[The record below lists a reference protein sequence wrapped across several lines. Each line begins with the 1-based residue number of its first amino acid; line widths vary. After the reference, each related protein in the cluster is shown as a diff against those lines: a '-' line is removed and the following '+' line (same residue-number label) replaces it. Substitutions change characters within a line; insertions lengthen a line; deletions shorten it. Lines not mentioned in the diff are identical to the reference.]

1 MNDVKIYRT
10 PRAPSERAE
19 RRELEREAASKL
31 VAGVFGHATVIA
43 HEDDGRPYLPTHPG
57 VCISLSHC
65 VDECVLA
72 VSDSPVGVDV
82 ETARPQLSRI
92 AAKFLTS
99 REMARGPHDVDAL
112 LRYWTAKEAVFKCA
126 GMPSLVISEIELS
139 DDMSH
144 ATARGE
150 SFELEY
156 MPSPGKL
163 LAIARRG

>member
-10 PRAPSERAE
+10 PIAPSERAE

-126 GMPSLVISEIELS
+126 GMPSLVISEIEL
-139 DDMSH
+139 
-144 ATARGE
+144 
-150 SFELEY
+150 
-156 MPSPGKL
+156 
-163 LAIARRG
+163 